1 MKSTAGFE
9 PAPVPFPFPA
19 PAPTPAPFQ
28 AFQGKNL
35 SIPIESWKFE
45 TWVLKF
51 QNVVLDFKKQKHVIV
66 MKKVIDI
73 MINNKKEPTVKFYLF
88 IS

>member
-9 PAPVPFPFPA
+9 PAPVPVPFPA

-28 AFQGKNL
+28 AFQANL
-35 SIPIESWKFE
+35 SLPIESWKFE
-45 TWVLKF
+45 TWVLLF
-51 QNVVLDFKKQKHVIV
+51 QNVVLDFKNQKHVIV

-73 MINNKKEPTVKFYLF
+73 MINNSKEPTVKFYLF